1 MNVPA
6 KIKSATV
13 ASRFS
18 DEQLQLI
25 KTTICRGASDDELT
39 LFLYQCER
47 TGLDPLSRQIYAIK
61 RWDAQQRREVM
72 GIQVSID
79 GFRLIAERS
88 GKYAGQ
94 EGPFWCGKDGQW
106 LDVWVES
113 FPPAAARIGVLRDD
127 FQKPCW
133 GVARFGSY
141 VQTNKEGKPT
151 KTWQGMPDVMLAKC
165 AEALAL
171 RKAFPQELSG
181 LYTSDEMEQAQTVQE
196 IEPPPAKATH
206 QPAEDLPYIN
216 KPREVVKPYE
226 LTTGVKPAAPIP
238 AVSEPAVAAPSAG
251 TPSGGAALSVLDM
264 AREAARRGEEPMR
277 KYWKKCNK
285 AQQAEINTIRAE
297 LDELVDEA
305 EAVLGE
311 DSDDTEQG

>member
-1 MNVPA
+1 MTLPA
-6 KIKSATV
+6 KMKQTTIT
-13 ASRFS
+13 SRFS

-25 KTTICRGASDDELT
+25 KDTICKGSTDNELK

-61 RWDAQQRREVM
+61 RWDGIQRREVM

-94 EGPFWCGKDGQW
+94 EGPFWCSKDGVWQ
-106 LDVWVES
+106 DVWVETY
-113 FPPAAARIGVLRDD
+113 PPTAARVGVLRSD
-127 FQKPCW
+127 FSQPCW

-151 KTWQGMPDVMLAKC
+151 KTWNSMPDVMLAKC

-181 LYTSDEMEQAQTVQE
+181 LYTSDEMEQAQTVE
-196 IEPPPAKATH
+196 IEPPAP
-206 QPAEDLPYIN
+206 
-216 KPREVVKPYE
+216 KPDAQKPYE
-226 LTTGVKPAAPIP
+226 LTSGPQSSAPVVVASPGV
-238 AVSEPAVAAPSAG
+238 EDAAPSAS
-251 TPSGGAALSVLDM
+251 TPSGGAAPSILDT
-264 AREAARRGEEPMR
+264 ARAVAGLGADAMR
-277 KYWKKCNK
+277 EFWRLRTKQEQ
-285 AQQAEINTIRAE
+285 AQIHTIRQE
-297 LDELVDEA
+297 LNDLVDEA
-305 EAVLGE
+305 ELQIAADKAAE
-311 DSDDTEQG
+311 EAE

>member
-6 KIKSATV
+6 KIKTTTI

-25 KTTICRGASDDELT
+25 KDTICKGSTDNELK

-88 GKYAGQ
+88 GKYTGQ
-94 EGPFWCGKDGQW
+94 DGPYWCDKNGQW
-106 LDVWVES
+106 VEAWLYDA
-113 FPPAAARIGVLRDD
+113 PPTAARVGVLRSD
-127 FQKPCW
+127 FSMPCW
-133 GVARFGSY
+133 GVARFASY
-141 VQTNKEGKPT
+141 AQTNKEGKPT
-151 KTWQGMPDVMLAKC
+151 RAWATMSDVMLAKC

-181 LYTSDEMEQAQTVQE
+181 LYTGDEIEQAQTAVE
-196 IEPPPAKATH
+196 EKPAPVAMR
-206 QPAEDLPYIN
+206 PAELSTGTRID
-216 KPREVVKPYE
+216 RE
-226 LTTGVKPAAPIP
+226 TGEVIEPAAP
-238 AVSEPAVAAPSAG
+238 EPAVTEAADAASPSD
-251 TPSGGAALSVLDM
+251 TPGGGAALSLLDM
-264 AREAARRGEEPMR
+264 AREAAKRGAEPMR
-277 KYWKKCNK
+277 LFWH
-285 AQQAEINTIRAE
+285 ARSRQEQIEINKIRKE
-297 LDELVDEA
+297 IDELVDEA
-305 EAVLGE
+305 EAARE
-311 DSDDTEQG
+311 